1 MSSLWHVMLVV
12 ALGLTSSTCFFV
24 AGIYFQHRHAI
35 RLLQKL
41 ATQDPYAYY
50 ISPKIFDAVSQS
62 NTNLDSM
69 MHSQPSQFRFFNT
82 FKAAPKHH
90 VQRIMKYGFPGLDD
104 VRIYSD
110 FVLSYDRRNRVAHWV
125 CEHLQLTDLGQVLAQ
140 RRVRRGHASF
150 RPDLSV
156 PSNFRSSLS
165 DYRCSGFDRGHLAA
179 AGNHRS
185 DQLHC
190 NETFFLTNIAPQIG
204 HGFNSG
210 AWNKLEIYV
219 RELTQHFGSVYV
231 CTGPLF
237 KPRAQEQGTNIKW
250 SVEYNMIGTNMVAV
264 PTHFFK
270 VIIIE
275 SRLPLGKP
283 YMEAFVL
290 PNARIPD
297 QLTLRDFLCD
307 IREIEHHAGLTF
319 YDGLRRSELFGS
331 NYPSESRVFRE
342 FS

>member
-1 MSSLWHVMLVV
+1 
-12 ALGLTSSTCFFV
+12 
-24 AGIYFQHRHAI
+24 
-35 RLLQKL
+35 
-41 ATQDPYAYY
+41 
-50 ISPKIFDAVSQS
+50 
-62 NTNLDSM
+62 
-69 MHSQPSQFRFFNT
+69 
-82 FKAAPKHH
+82 
-90 VQRIMKYGFPGLDD
+90 MKYGFPGLDD

-125 CEHLQLTDLGQVLAQ
+125 CEHLQLTDLQAPGPAQ
-140 RRVRRGHASF
+140 GRVRRGDASY

-156 PSNFRSSLS
+156 PSNFRSSLA

-190 NETFFLTNIAPQIG
+190 NETFLLTNIAPQIG

-219 RELTQHFGSVYV
+219 RELTRHFGSVYV

-237 KPRAQEQGTNIKW
+237 KPRPQQQGNNNSNKW
-250 SVEYNMIGTNMVAV
+250 SVEYTMIGTNMVAV

-270 VIIIE
+270 VIIVE
-275 SRLPLGKP
+275 SRLPRGKP
-283 YMEAFVL
+283 YMEAYVL
-290 PNARIPD
+290 PNASISE
-297 QLTLRDFLCD
+297 QLHLRDFLCD
-307 IREIEHHAGLTF
+307 IREIEHLAGLKF
-319 YDGLRRSELFGS
+319 YDGLRRGELFGS